1 MGQHL
6 HPLEQLGAPYRA
18 VKAFRALLF
27 TPAAGI
33 AANPLLAE
41 LPPSLTLHHLFSRWV
56 AEGWEELLVTSVL
69 GVRGDS
75 LRVRLL
81 GGQHHLCK
89 VSAGRSCMDY
99 EAGAGGPES

>member
-1 MGQHL
+1 MGQQL

-33 AANPLLAE
+33 TANPLLAE

-56 AEGWEELLVTSVL
+56 AGEGADGGYSGGWGRL
-69 GVRGDS
+69 G
-75 LRVRLL
+75 
-81 GGQHHLCK
+81 
-89 VSAGRSCMDY
+89 
-99 EAGAGGPES
+99 